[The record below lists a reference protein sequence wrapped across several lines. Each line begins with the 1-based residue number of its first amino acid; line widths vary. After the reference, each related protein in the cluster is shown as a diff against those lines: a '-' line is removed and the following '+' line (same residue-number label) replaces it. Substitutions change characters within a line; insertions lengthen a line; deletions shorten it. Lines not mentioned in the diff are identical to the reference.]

1 MKSLISVIYASRATQ
16 EFHEH
21 EIPDLLKQARLANA
35 AHELTGMLLYIA
47 GAFVQ
52 VLEGEAAMVEA
63 VFETIRA
70 DKRHCQVALIS
81 SEPILER
88 AFEGWTM
95 SHKTL
100 DPVEAGELI
109 GEADYFLSPA
119 WIQQLDS
126 HRAKK
131 LLSAAANST
140 RAWKMA
146 PRATI
151 PTPPQRQIP
160 KTNSGPAAPLLGVI
174 SWARTRLSMSRMTS
188 SSSAAASPA

>member
-35 AHELTGMLLYIA
+35 AHGLTGMLLYIA
-47 GAFVQ
+47 GSFVQ

-63 VFETIRA
+63 VFETICA
-70 DKRHCQVALIS
+70 DKRHGQVALLS
-81 SEPILER
+81 REPILER

-109 GEADYFLSPA
+109 GEANYFLSPT

-131 LLSAAANST
+131 LLSAAST
-140 RAWKMA
+140 RWKMEH
-146 PRATI
+146 R
-151 PTPPQRQIP
+151 
-160 KTNSGPAAPLLGVI
+160 SGKYRTLG
-174 SWARTRLSMSRMTS
+174 R
-188 SSSAAASPA
+188 SA

>member
-70 DKRHCQVALIS
+70 DKRHDQVALIS
-81 SEPILER
+81 REPILER

-100 DPVEAGELI
+100 DPLEAGELI
-109 GEADYFLSPA
+109 GEANYFLSPA

-126 HRAKK
+126 HRARK
-131 LLSAAANST
+131 LLSAAST
-140 RAWKMA
+140 RWKIEH
-146 PRATI
+146 R
-151 PTPPQRQIP
+151 
-160 KTNSGPAAPLLGVI
+160 SGKYRTLGRG
-174 SWARTRLSMSRMTS
+174 A
-188 SSSAAASPA
+188 